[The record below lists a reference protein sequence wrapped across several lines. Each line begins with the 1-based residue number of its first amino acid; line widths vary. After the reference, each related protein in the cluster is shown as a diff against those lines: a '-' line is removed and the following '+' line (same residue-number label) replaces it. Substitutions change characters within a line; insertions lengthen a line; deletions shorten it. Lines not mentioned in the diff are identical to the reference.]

1 MAVDLCDLR
10 CLDYRY
16 VVIAVDHVK
25 LAYTISATGVL
36 ALAFVLKSPH
46 HTNSLF
52 AGLVPSK
59 GWLSEREADIY
70 VARIIRKDPKKG
82 QAATMKVKLQDM

>member
-1 MAVDLCDLR
+1 
-10 CLDYRY
+10 
-16 VVIAVDHVK
+16 VIAVDYVL
-25 LAYTISATGVL
+25 LAHTISATGVL
-36 ALAFVLKSPH
+36 ALAFVPKSPH

-82 QAATMKVKLQDM
+82 QAATMKIKLQDM